1 MALYAYRRVIAQERT
16 CWRLLHRVRWPT
28 GVRCPH
34 CDAGRPW
41 RMQQRGRVEYRCRQ
55 CRRHFNLLTATWL
68 ADTRLPL
75 TKWVL
80 AVGLF
85 KVGISARAL
94 AAELQVSRRVAWR
107 MLHRLRTVLAQDPL
121 GQQLRGHIELD
132 DTYIGGKQ
140 KGPRGRGA
148 RHKTLVIGLKERG
161 GRVRSLVIHT
171 FNSAAVH
178 AILQTYVAAGARIYT
193 DELRV
198 YARLRGLGVSHR
210 RIKHT
215 EGFVRGRTHTQ
226 GIEGHWGHVKPT
238 LIARHRSVRPEHLQ
252 KYLIEADMKHN
263 FPKHHDFIAFMLTR
277 LMTYP
282 EALPH

>member
-1 MALYAYRRVIAQERT
+1 
-16 CWRLLHRVRWPT
+16 
-28 GVRCPH
+28 
-34 CDAGRPW
+34 
-41 RMQQRGRVEYRCRQ
+41 MQQRGRVEYRCRQ

-121 GQQLRGHIELD
+121 GRQLRGHIELD

-161 GRVRSLVIHT
+161 GQVRS
-171 FNSAAVH
+171 
-178 AILQTYVAAGARIYT
+178 
-193 DELRV
+193 
-198 YARLRGLGVSHR
+198 
-210 RIKHT
+210 
-215 EGFVRGRTHTQ
+215 
-226 GIEGHWGHVKPT
+226 
-238 LIARHRSVRPEHLQ
+238 
-252 KYLIEADMKHN
+252 
-263 FPKHHDFIAFMLTR
+263 
-277 LMTYP
+277 
-282 EALPH
+282 